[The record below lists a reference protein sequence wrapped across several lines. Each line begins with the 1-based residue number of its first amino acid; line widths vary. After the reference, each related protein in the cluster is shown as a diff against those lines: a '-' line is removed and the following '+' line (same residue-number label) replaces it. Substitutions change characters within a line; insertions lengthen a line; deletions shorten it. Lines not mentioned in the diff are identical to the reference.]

1 MRQRPLLLV
10 GIACLVV
17 MAVLTAWAWMS
28 IPADAL
34 VPTHFNASGQVDA
47 YSGKA
52 FGLLLLP
59 IIALG
64 ILALLLVVPRIDPRR
79 TNLEK
84 SAAAYN
90 IIGIAIMVLFTGV
103 DVIVVLSTVGRPV
116 DVSLLMSLGIGLLF
130 IAIGAALPRLRS
142 SYLVGIR
149 TPWTLTSELAWRKT
163 HVLGAW
169 LFVVFGLAL
178 VITGVTG
185 ATQAMTG
192 VMLGGVVVVLVVTT
206 VYSYVVW
213 RGDPDRRETT
223 SP

>member
-1 MRQRPLLLV
+1 MRQRPLLIT

-17 MAVLTAWAWMS
+17 MAVLTTWAW
-28 IPADAL
+28 ITLPADAL
-34 VPTHFNASGQVDA
+34 VPTHFNASGQADA
-47 YSGKA
+47 FSGKA

-79 TNLEK
+79 ANLEK
-84 SAAAYN
+84 SAVAYN
-90 IIGIAIMVLFTGV
+90 IIGIAVMGLFTGV
-103 DVIVVLSTVGRPV
+103 DVIVVLSAAGRPV
-116 DVSLLMSLGIGLLF
+116 DVSLLMSVGIGLLF
-130 IAIGAALPRLRS
+130 VAIGSVLPRLRS

-163 HVLGAW
+163 HVLGSR
-169 LFVVFGLAL
+169 LFVAFGLAL
-178 VITGVTG
+178 IITGIIG
-185 ATQAMTG
+185 ATQAMT
-192 VMLGGVVVVLVVTT
+192 VVLLGGIVIVLVATT